1 MACVKGKAKSA
12 GKQWKR
18 EKKKWKKR
26 TGEEISENLV

>member
-18 EKKKWKKR
+18 EKKKKKKDWR
-26 TGEEISENLV
+26 GNQ